1 MNCSLDRR
9 AKEVR
14 RCTELVAQLAAA
26 HQEAADARAKVSVDA
41 KALEQL
47 CGDWSQL
54 AVAMDELHG
63 QLESAGQERNA
74 VVHLSKLGAGGAGAG
89 RSRESCK

>member
-1 MNCSLDRR
+1 
-9 AKEVR
+9 
-14 RCTELVAQLAAA
+14 
-26 HQEAADARAKVSVDA
+26 
-41 KALEQL
+41 
-47 CGDWSQL
+47 
-54 AVAMDELHG
+54 MDELHG